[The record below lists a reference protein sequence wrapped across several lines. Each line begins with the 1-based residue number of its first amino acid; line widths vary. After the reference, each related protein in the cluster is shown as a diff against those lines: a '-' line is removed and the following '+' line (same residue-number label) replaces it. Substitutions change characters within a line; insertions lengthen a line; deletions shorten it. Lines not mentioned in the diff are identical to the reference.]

1 VIRRTR
7 RGRHDDAEFDAL
19 LSAAWEATAAEV
31 AATLDLDAGRAA
43 LLAKARPEN
52 AGDPVGQAGGALGA
66 ALAQADAMLTAISR
80 HLEPDQGPAHSHVM
94 VFLYASRQYLFQV
107 RVGLEGRTLSRG
119 SARQHLRSLDH
130 ALTEAGRTLMAL
142 PAGPIA
148 ADERYEL
155 GALVA
160 GLRAHIPE
168 LASRIE
174 RLFDD
179 AGDAVVLVPV
189 R

>member
-1 VIRRTR
+1 
-7 RGRHDDAEFDAL
+7 
-19 LSAAWEATAAEV
+19 
-31 AATLDLDAGRAA
+31 
-43 LLAKARPEN
+43 
-52 AGDPVGQAGGALGA
+52 
-66 ALAQADAMLTAISR
+66 MLTAISR

-94 VFLYASRQYLFQV
+94 VFLYASRQYLLRV
-107 RVGLEGRTLSRG
+107 RTGLAGRTLRRDTAWHELAG
-119 SARQHLRSLDH
+119 LDH

-142 PAGPIA
+142 PGGPVA
-148 ADERYEL
+148 DDERYEL

-179 AGDAVVLVPV
+179 AGNAVVLVPV